1 MNPLL
6 LLGLLSF
13 GALVG
18 AWWLTGRLRD
28 YALSRRVLD
37 IPNPRSSHSVATPRG
52 GGVAI
57 VIATLVG
64 LLASG
69 FLGSVPWAHVLGLTG
84 SGALVAAVGFIDD
97 HRQIRRRWR
106 LLAHFAAAGWL
117 LWHLEGLPPLESRW
131 FVLDAG
137 WMGQA
142 FALLY
147 VVWVLNLTN
156 FMDGIDGIAAVEV
169 ITVAFGGI
177 LLYLVVS
184 ASASQWA
191 ACLVLAAATLGF
203 LPWNWPP
210 AKIFM
215 GDAGSGFLGV
225 MLAALSVQ
233 AARTDPT
240 LFWCWIILLGVFVV
254 DATMTLTR
262 RILRGERF
270 HEAHRTH
277 AYQHA
282 AIRWR
287 GHRPVTLAVAAIN
300 LSWLLPLALVVAR
313 HSLDGL
319 VGVVVAYA
327 PLVALAVW
335 IGAGSPPARLE
346 ARTDCSRPT
355 DL

>member
-1 MNPLL
+1 MDSLVLL
-6 LLGLLSF
+6 SLLSF
-13 GALVG
+13 GTLLG
-18 AWWLTGRLRD
+18 AWWLTGRLRE
-28 YALSRRVLD
+28 YALRQRVLD
-37 IPNPRSSHSVATPRG
+37 IPNQRSSHSVATPRG

-64 LLASG
+64 FLAAG
-69 FLGSVPWAHVLGLTG
+69 LLGSVPWAHVLGFTG

-97 HRQIRRRWR
+97 HTQIRRRWR

-117 LWHLEGLPPLESRW
+117 LWYLGGLPPLQGTG
-131 FVLDAG
+131 FVLDGG
-137 WMGQA
+137 WIGQA
-142 FALLY
+142 FAVLY

-169 ITVAFGGI
+169 ISVTGSGI

-203 LPWNWPP
+203 LAWNWPP
-210 AKIFM
+210 AQIFM

-225 MLAALSVQ
+225 MLAALSLE
-233 AARTDPT
+233 AAQTDPT
-240 LFWCWIILLGVFVV
+240 LFWCWIILLGVFIV

-262 RILRGERF
+262 RILRGERV

-282 AIRWR
+282 AIRWH

-300 LSWLLPLALVVAR
+300 VCWLLPLALVVAR
-313 HSLDGL
+313 HALDGV
-319 VGVVVAYA
+319 VGVVVAYV
-327 PLVALAVW
+327 PLIALAGW
-335 IGAGSPPARLE
+335 IGAGSPSP
-346 ARTDCSRPT
+346 RPSHV
-355 DL
+355 

>member
-6 LLGLLSF
+6 PLGLLSF
-13 GALVG
+13 GTLVG

-37 IPNPRSSHSVATPRG
+37 IPNSRSSHSVATPRG
-52 GGVAI
+52 GGAAI

-64 LLASG
+64 LLAAG
-69 FLGSVPWAHVLGLTG
+69 FLGSVPWPHVMGFMG

-97 HRQIRRRWR
+97 HKQLRRRWR

-117 LWHLEGLPPLESRW
+117 LWYFQGLPALESMW
-131 FVLDAG
+131 FVLDEG
-137 WMGQA
+137 WRGHA

-156 FMDGIDGIAAVEV
+156 FMDGIDGIAAIEV
-169 ITVAFGGI
+169 ITVACGGI

-184 ASASQWA
+184 ANSSQWA

-225 MLAALSVQ
+225 MLAALSIA

-262 RILRGERF
+262 RVLRGERI

-277 AYQHA
+277 AYQLA
-282 AIRWR
+282 AMRWR
-287 GHRPVTLAVAAIN
+287 GHRTVTLAVAAIN
-300 LSWLLPLALVVAR
+300 LCWLLPLALAVAR

-319 VGVVVAYA
+319 IGVAVAYT
-327 PLVALAVW
+327 PLIALAAW
-335 IGAGSPPARLE
+335 IGAGSPAATPE
-346 ARTDCSRPT
+346 AAATGTR
-355 DL
+355 